1 MKDLETINREEI
13 GRRIGNIRRREG
25 LSQAEFAKKL
35 NMPVLVTE
43 IAEHGVRSDMGGDIV
58 FDLPS
63 NELHHLLKLISEKF
77 DVPLKWLMYGY
88 DILFYLG
95 DIPVPDDE
103 ITLYFPM
110 TISPESL
117 SSEMSDAM
125 ILMNNP
131 FGHEDERL
139 KIHKDLFES
148 IVEKCNLFNQ
158 YADFSGNTELANLA
172 GKKMLSSINRYR
184 SPYVM

>member
-13 GRRIGNIRRREG
+13 GRRIGNLRRREG

-110 TISPESL
+110 TISPRSL
-117 SSEMSDAM
+117 SCEMNDAM

-131 FGHEDERL
+131 RGCEEERL
-139 KIHKDLFES
+139 KIQRDILES
-148 IVEKCNLFNQ
+148 IVEKSNLYKQ
-158 YADFSGNTELANLA
+158 HADFIGNKELADLA
-172 GKKMLSSINRYR
+172 TKEILASLNRYR